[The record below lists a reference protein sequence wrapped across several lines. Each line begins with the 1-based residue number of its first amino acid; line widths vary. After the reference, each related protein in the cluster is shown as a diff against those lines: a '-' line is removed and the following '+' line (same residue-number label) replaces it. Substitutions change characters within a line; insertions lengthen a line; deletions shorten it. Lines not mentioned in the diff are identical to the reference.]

1 MRLIRVNFWFM
12 SRERPKGVGVRS
24 FKTLLPYM
32 RPHWWKVVGGTA
44 FLILIDLAQV
54 VMPRFIAPALDNVAE
69 QGRHGNI
76 LLLVLAI
83 LGAGALISLGRFFWR
98 YWLSGTGIRVTTDLR
113 KDLLEH
119 LQKLSYSFFNKQ
131 QVGDLMAYATND
143 LDAIFQAMTFGFIML
158 VDVVF
163 LGVMN
168 IIAMVTLQMPATGY
182 LSIFTLIPL
191 AVLMAV
197 IVQFGPML
205 RTRWKEVRD
214 SFSAMSARVSENVSG
229 IRVVK
234 AYGQEEGET
243 DSFRLVSKDYVRQN
257 INLIKV
263 WGLLFPIIM
272 FLSGISFF
280 LVLLLGGRYMIL
292 GQLTVG
298 NFTAF
303 QLNLAM
309 VIWPMSAIGWLMNM
323 IQSGAASMARVNSIL
338 DTVPDIADTPDTLP
352 VERIEGNISFNRL
365 TFAYPGVD
373 HPALEDISFNLKPGK
388 ILGIIGTLGAGK
400 STLVSLI
407 PRLYEAPG
415 GTIEVD
421 GHEISRVP
429 LKVLREAIGMVP
441 QDTFLFSQT
450 VKENIGFGVDREV
463 SQEEIERAA
472 RIAGIHDEI
481 LEFPQGYDTLLGERG
496 VTVSGGQKQRLTI
509 ARAVLTDPRILILDD
524 PLSAVDADTE
534 IEILTALKGIMRER
548 AVILVSAR
556 PRSLAFADEILVLDA
571 GKIVER
577 GTHEELIRLDGL
589 YALFARLQGLK

>member
-1 MRLIRVNFWFM
+1 M
-12 SRERPKGVGVRS
+12 
-24 FKTLLPYM
+24 
-32 RPHWWKVVGGTA
+32 
-44 FLILIDLAQV
+44 ILIDLAQV
-54 VMPRFIAPALDNVAE
+54 VMPRFIAPALDDVAE
-69 QGRHGNI
+69 KGKQGNI

-83 LGAGALISLGRFFWR
+83 LGAGALISIGRFFWR
-98 YWLSGTGIRVTTDLR
+98 YWLSGTGIRVTTNLR

-119 LQKLSYSFFNKQ
+119 LQKLSFTFFNKQ
-131 QVGDLMAYATND
+131 QVGDLMAHATND

-168 IIAMVTLQMPATGY
+168 IIAMVTLQLPSTGY
-182 LSIFTLIPL
+182 LTIFTLIPL
-191 AVLMAV
+191 AILMVV
-197 IVQFGPML
+197 IVQFGPLL

-214 SFSAMSARVSENVSG
+214 SFSAMSARVSENISG

-234 AYGQEEGET
+234 AYGQEDGET
-243 DSFRLVSKDYVRQN
+243 RSFNLVSKDYVRQN

-323 IQSGAASMARVNSIL
+323 IQSGAASMARVNTIL

-352 VERIEGNISFNRL
+352 LDKIEGEIQFNKL
-365 TFAYPGVD
+365 TFTYPGVD
-373 HPALEDISFNLKPGK
+373 HPAIEDISFSLKPGK

-407 PRLYEAPG
+407 PRLYEAPAG
-415 GTIEVD
+415 SIEVD

-429 LKVLREAIGMVP
+429 LKVLRNAIGMVP
-441 QDTFLFSQT
+441 QDTFLFSET
-450 VKENIGFGVDREV
+450 VKENIGFGIDREV
-463 SQEEIERAA
+463 SADEVESAA
-472 RIAGIHDEI
+472 KIAGIHDEI

-524 PLSAVDADTE
+524 ALSAVDADTE
-534 IEILTALKGIMRER
+534 IEILTALKGIMRQR
-548 AVILVSAR
+548 AVIIVSAR

-571 GKIVER
+571 GRIVER
-577 GTHEELIRLDGL
+577 GSHAELMKHEGL
-589 YALFARLQGLK
+589 YALFAKLQGIK